1 MVDLQQLFNSVCKL
15 PAGGDDVVEVLSIVQ
30 RWMIIERR

>member
-15 PAGGDDVVEVLSIVQ
+15 PAGGGDVVEVLSIVQ
-30 RWMIIERR
+30 DG